1 MTVGG
6 QKRYK
11 EMDVVLEV
19 GLFFFFFFSPLDSPM
34 KPAVV
39 TRFVLLPLKGV
50 IFASSARLLKRLCC

>member
-19 GLFFFFFFSPLDSPM
+19 GLFFFSSPLDSPM